1 MIELETL
8 EAAIDIDLKH
18 RAEAVLKDIGLSN
31 AQAISL
37 FYKQIVRH
45 QRLPLMH
52 NEETQEAMLDL
63 ILKRNISK
71 PHTIEEFEKEFF
83 SC

>member
-8 EAAIDIDLKH
+8 DAAIDIDLKH

-37 FYKQIVRH
+37 FYKQIVHH

-63 ILKRNISK
+63 ILKRNITTYSSF
-71 PHTIEEFEKEFF
+71 EDFEKEYLR
-83 SC
+83 C